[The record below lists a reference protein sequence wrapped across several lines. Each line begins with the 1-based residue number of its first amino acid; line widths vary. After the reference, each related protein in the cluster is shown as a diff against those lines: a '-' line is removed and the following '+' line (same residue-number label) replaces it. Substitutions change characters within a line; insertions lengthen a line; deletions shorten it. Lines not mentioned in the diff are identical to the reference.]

1 MHGEQHVS
9 RLPVQ
14 ASMGG
19 GTVRSVPGRC
29 ADTTIKNKMTGQNG
43 RQKFSRLGVRWT
55 IQIFESSERPAISSE
70 TDNVSGDGFYFRA
83 KERFSPGEELE
94 CLILI
99 PTFDPSLVS
108 RSLDLHCCVRVM
120 AVEVLEGNNG
130 FGVECHIENYSF
142 SAILKHN
149 VPYGGGLAYS

>member
-1 MHGEQHVS
+1 MS
-9 RLPVQ
+9 LDCRA

-19 GTVRSVPGRC
+19 ETVRTGPGRC
-29 ADTTIKNKMTGQNG
+29 ADNTIKNKMTGQNG
-43 RQKFSRLGVRWT
+43 RQRFSRLGVRWK

-70 TDNVSGDGFYFRA
+70 TDNVSSDGFYFRA

-99 PTFDPSLVS
+99 PAFDPLLVS

-120 AVEVLEGNNG
+120 AVEVLDGNRG

-142 SAILKHN
+142 SAIVKDKAPHD
-149 VPYGGGLAYS
+149 GGVAYR